1 MNSNIRMRFKILF
14 YLLVIIII
22 VLILRLYFMQVMS
35 GELYAE
41 LASESITREKTIS
54 APRGNIYDRNGKLLV
69 RSIPIKAVAVQPN
82 VVSGNE
88 SVMRILSGCLDIP
101 YTKIRKDIEE
111 SNVSYMD
118 KIIIKQPVDTSVV
131 IYIEENIDKL
141 PGVEVVDV
149 YLREYSY
156 GALASH
162 ILGYIGEISEDKLKS
177 EEYNNYNYE
186 GGDQIGLG
194 GLEET
199 YESVLRGKKGKVAYE
214 VDPIG
219 RPVSTIQEIDPV
231 SGNDL
236 YLTIDI
242 DLQKIVEEALYQ
254 SILEVRQK
262 KIKDTDE
269 YYKATGGA
277 VVVLSPVDGQI
288 LAMASY
294 PTYDPELFVGGISK
308 DDWSNLNDPENNYP
322 FLNRAISSFPP
333 GSVFK
338 IVTAYAGLSEG
349 IITEG
354 SRFSCAGIWYGLGEN
369 FPKSCWLKSGHGSL
383 NIVGALKNSCDIY
396 FYQVGYGLFRKLNNA
411 EELLQKYSRIFGL
424 GSETG
429 VDIPGEDTGL
439 VPDEE
444 WKAEYFKDR
453 KDYSVWFPGDTVN
466 MSIGQGDLAVTP
478 LQMAQ
483 AFSIIAGRGIKY
495 RPHLI
500 KEIRDGG
507 DVLFTSSSAREY
519 EDLQLNK
526 DFIEAIEKGLIQVA
540 APGGTAYGV
549 FMDFPVDEIPVAA
562 KTGTAEFYGKQ
573 DYAWF
578 ASYAP
583 AGNPE
588 YVIVGMIEQA
598 GSGGSNVAPIA
609 ERIYRY
615 LFNID

>member
-1 MNSNIRMRFKILF
+1 MF
-14 YLLVIIII
+14 V

-41 LASESITREKTIS
+41 MASESITRERTIS

-69 RSIPIKAVAVQPN
+69 KSVPVKAVAVQPGI
-82 VVSGNE
+82 VSGNE
-88 SVMRILSGCLDIP
+88 NVMRILSECLDIS
-101 YTKIRKDIEE
+101 YYEIKKEVEE

-118 KIIIKQPVDTSVV
+118 KVIIKQDVDIATV
-131 IYIEENIDKL
+131 IYIEENIDRL
-141 PGVEVVDV
+141 PGVEVIDV
-149 YLREYSY
+149 YLRQYNY
-156 GALASH
+156 GSLASH
-162 ILGYIGEISEDKLKS
+162 ILGYIGEISEEKLKS
-177 EEYNNYNYE
+177 EENDYYYE

-199 YESVLRGKKGKVAYE
+199 YESMLRGKKGKVVYE
-214 VDPIG
+214 VDPLE
-219 RPVSTIQEIDPV
+219 RPVSIIRETEPI

-242 DLQKIVEEALYQ
+242 DLQKVVEEALYQ
-254 SILEVRQK
+254 SILEVREK

-269 YYKATGGA
+269 HYKVTGGA
-277 VVVLSPVDGQI
+277 IVVLSPGDGQI

-294 PTYDPELFVGGISK
+294 PTYDPELFVGGISE
-308 DDWSNLNDPENNYP
+308 DDWNNLNDPDNYYP

-338 IVTAYAGLSEG
+338 IVTSYAGLSEG
-349 IITEG
+349 VITEG
-354 SRFSCAGIWYGLGEN
+354 SRFSCAGIWYGLGQN

-383 NIVGALKNSCDIY
+383 DIVGAIKNSCDIY
-396 FYQVGYGLFRKLNNA
+396 FYQVGYGLFNKFNNNQ
-411 EELLQKYSRIFGL
+411 ELLQKYARIFGF

-429 VDIPGEDTGL
+429 VDVPGEGTGL

-444 WKAEYFKDR
+444 WKKEYFKDQ
-453 KDYSVWFPGDTVN
+453 KENTVWFPGDTVN
-466 MSIGQGDLAVTP
+466 MSIGQGDLTATP

-483 AFSIIAGRGIKY
+483 AFSIIADRGIKY

-500 KEIRDGG
+500 KEIRDSE
-507 DVLFTSSSAREY
+507 DILFKYSSAEEY
-519 EDLQLNK
+519 QDLQLNK
-526 DFIEAIEKGLIQVA
+526 DFVEIIERGLTRVVS
-540 APGGTAYGV
+540 PGGTAYGV
-549 FMDFPVDEIPVAA
+549 FMDFPVGEIPVAA

-578 ASYAP
+578 TSYAP
-583 AGNPE
+583 VGNPE
-588 YVIVGMIEQA
+588 YVIVGMLEQA

>member
-1 MNSNIRMRFKILF
+1 LNSNIRIRFKILF
-14 YLLVIIII
+14 YLLVMILI

-54 APRGNIYDRNGKLLV
+54 APRGDIYDCNGKLLV
-69 RSIPIKAVAVQPN
+69 KSIPVKAVAVQPN
-82 VVSGNE
+82 IVSGNE
-88 SVMRILSGCLDIP
+88 DVMRILSDCLGIS
-101 YTKIRKDIEE
+101 YYKIKKKVEE

-118 KIIIKQPVDTSVV
+118 KVIIKQDIDTASV
-131 IYIEENIDKL
+131 IYIEENSDKL

-149 YLREYSY
+149 YLRQYKY
-156 GALASH
+156 GSLASH
-162 ILGYIGEISEDKLKS
+162 ILGYIGEISEEKLKS
-177 EEYNNYNYE
+177 EEYNYNYE

-199 YESVLRGKKGKVAYE
+199 YESVLRGKKGKVVYE
-214 VDPIG
+214 VDPLE
-219 RPVSTIQEIDPV
+219 RPVSIIQEKEPI

-242 DLQKIVEEALYQ
+242 DLQKVVEESLYQ

-269 YYKATGGA
+269 YYKVTGGA
-277 VVVLSPVDGQI
+277 VVVLSPGDGQI

-294 PTYDPELFVGGISK
+294 PTYDPELFVGGISE
-308 DDWSNLNDPENNYP
+308 DDWNNLNDPDNHYP

-338 IVTAYAGLSEG
+338 IVTAYGGLNEG
-349 IITEG
+349 VITEG
-354 SRFSCAGIWYGLGEN
+354 SSFNCAGVWYGLGGN
-369 FPKSCWLKSGHGSL
+369 FPYSCWLKSGHGSL
-383 NIVGALKNSCDIY
+383 NIVGAIKNSCDIY
-396 FYQVGYGLFRKLNNA
+396 FYQVGYGLLKKLNNT
-411 EELLQKYSRIFGL
+411 EELLQKYSRIFGF

-429 VDIPGEDTGL
+429 VDIPGEDIGL
-439 VPDEE
+439 VPDKE
-444 WKAEYFKDR
+444 WKEEYFKDQ
-453 KDYSVWFPGDTVN
+453 KENAVWFPGDTVN
-466 MSIGQGDLAVTP
+466 MSIGQGDLKVTP
-478 LQMAQ
+478 LQMAL
-483 AFSIIAGRGIKY
+483 AYSVIANRGIKY
-495 RPHLI
+495 RPYLI
-500 KEIRDGG
+500 KEIRDDE
-507 DVLFTSSSAREY
+507 DVLFTGGSAEEY
-519 EDLQLNK
+519 QDLQLEK
-526 DFIEAIEKGLIQVA
+526 DFIEIIEKGLTQVA
-540 APGGTAYGV
+540 GPGGTAYSV

-583 AGNPE
+583 VGDPE
-588 YVIVGMIEQA
+588 YVIVGMLEQA

-609 ERIYRY
+609 EKIYRY